1 MFRTP
6 TLGFLLGD
14 VLLILYNSGIIFEMS
29 AMKVFMWNRM
39 RKLGLQ
45 KSQKE
50 LIFFK
55 LLPSSQP
62 FSILYINNY
71 IIIYFMYMGSR
82 VS

>member
-1 MFRTP
+1 MTFFTNMFRTP

-14 VLLILYNSGIIFEMS
+14 VPLILYNSGIILEMS

-45 KSQKE
+45 KSQRS
-50 LIFFK
+50 FSSRSA
-55 LLPSSQP
+55 LLST
-62 FSILYINNY
+62 LLLNY
-71 IIIYFMYMGSR
+71 LQNFMYIGGSR